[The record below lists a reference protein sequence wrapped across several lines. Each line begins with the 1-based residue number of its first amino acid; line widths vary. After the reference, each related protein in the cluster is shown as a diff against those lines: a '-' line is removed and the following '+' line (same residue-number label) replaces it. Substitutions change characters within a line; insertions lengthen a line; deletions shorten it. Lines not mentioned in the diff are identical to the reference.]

1 MSGKSNRVPCHGSI
15 TTTCQL
21 RMRKTIAMTVAL
33 VLYGCTESRKQDPAQ
48 PPLEVKEAVPVKIAL
63 FQDKSGSTNWSRTP
77 QLTETT
83 VKILIDILKEKS
95 GELAFGLFRDHSNK
109 GLVRL
114 RIDARPAAPPEPEK
128 TGRVY
133 QDARA
138 MNRYRREKAQHD
150 EALERWEKEMEQR
163 VKGFLAD
170 VRPLLEQPADA
181 RCTSIWEA
189 VIRGDLYL
197 AEDDA
202 SWPQPPHEWA
212 LYVTDGVH
220 NCGPDR
226 TARLKS
232 GASLVVING
241 EAQTGNLA
249 SLQPKVFESIEA
261 AFRYLSATEGGK

>member
-1 MSGKSNRVPCHGSI
+1 MKTSLAAARSNAVRV
-15 TTTCQL
+15 
-21 RMRKTIAMTVAL
+21 IALLL
-33 VLYGCTESRKQDPAQ
+33 VLILAGCSAPAQ
-48 PPLEVKEAVPVKIAL
+48 QEHAAPLITVEKASPVKIVI
-63 FQDKSGSTNWSRTP
+63 FQDKSGSTSWTRTP
-77 QLTETT
+77 QLTDAAL
-83 VKILIDILKEKS
+83 KILIDVVKEKS
-95 GELAFGLFRDHSNK
+95 GELAFGLLRDRSNK

-114 RIDARPAAPPEPEK
+114 RIDPRPVTPSEPKK
-128 TGRVY
+128 TKHVY

-138 MNRYRREKAQHD
+138 MNRYRREKAQHN
-150 EALERWEKEMEQR
+150 EALEQWEDEMEER
-163 VKGFLAD
+163 IKKFLSG

-181 RCTSIWEA
+181 RCTSVWEA

-202 SWPQPPHEWA
+202 SWPRPPHKWA

-226 TARLKS
+226 PAALKS
-232 GASLVVING
+232 GASLIVVNG

-261 AFRYLSATEGGK
+261 AFRYLTATEGGK